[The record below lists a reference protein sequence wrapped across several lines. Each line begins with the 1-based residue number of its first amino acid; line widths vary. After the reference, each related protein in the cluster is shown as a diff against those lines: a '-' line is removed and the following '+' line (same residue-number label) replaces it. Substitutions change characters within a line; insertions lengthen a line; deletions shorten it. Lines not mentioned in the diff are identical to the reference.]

1 MSTDW
6 SSKKEVLKAVSENG
20 FELQNASDEL
30 KLDKEIALTAVKEF
44 QQHFLILV

>member
-6 SSKKEVLKAVSENG
+6 SSKKEVLKVVSEKG
-20 FELQNASDEL
+20 FALQKA
-30 KLDKEIALTAVKEF
+30 DKEIALAAVKEF